1 MRAILLLSAMLVAG
15 IQAAY
20 AGDIERGRALSLRWC
35 VSCHVVAPD
44 AAGSDAGPAF
54 ASLASRPG
62 QTEQALRNWLAEPH
76 PPMPEL
82 DLTAAEFDDLAVYI
96 MSLKP

>member
-1 MRAILLLSAMLVAG
+1 MRAILLLSAVLLAG
-15 IQAAY
+15 APTAY
-20 AGDIERGRALSLRWC
+20 AGDVERGRALSLRWC

-44 AAGSDAGPAF
+44 TTGSDAGPAF
-54 ASLASRPG
+54 ASLASLPG
-62 QTEQALRNWLAEPH
+62 QSEQALRNWLAEPH

>member
-1 MRAILLLSAMLVAG
+1 MRAILLLSAVLITG
-15 IQAAY
+15 FGTAY
-20 AGDIERGRALSLRWC
+20 AGDVERGRALSLRWC

-44 AAGSDAGPAF
+44 AVGGDAGPTF

-76 PPMPEL
+76 PPMP
-82 DLTAAEFDDLAVYI
+82 DLGLAVTEFDDITSYI
-96 MSLKP
+96 VSLKQ